1 MPKTG
6 IIAITGGIGAGK
18 SVVSTILRH
27 AGYSV
32 YDCDSRAKILMN
44 DSPLIKE
51 ALIAQ
56 FGGAD
61 VYDDAG
67 NLNRQCLAG
76 IIFNDVHALQYVN
89 SVVHPA
95 VRSDIAH
102 WCTLQPQRPVF
113 IETAI
118 LKEGGLELMVDQVW
132 NVTAPLEVRVGRVM
146 KRNNV
151 SREEVLSRIS
161 SQTADYF
168 SDSLPIVE
176 IMNDGINAV
185 LPRVMNLL
193 SDLKD

>member
-18 SVVSTILRH
+18 SVVSAILRH

-32 YDCDSRAKILMN
+32 YDCDSRAKMLMN
-44 DSPLIKE
+44 DSPIIKE

-56 FGGAD
+56 FGTD

-67 NLNRQCLAG
+67 NLNRQRLAG
-76 IIFNDVHALQYVN
+76 IIFNDAQALQYVN

-95 VRSDIAH
+95 VRDDIAH

-151 SREEVLSRIS
+151 SRDEVLRRVC
-161 SQTADYF
+161 SQTGDYME
-168 SDSLPIVE
+168 SLLSVKEIV
-176 IMNDGINAV
+176 NDGV
-185 LPRVMNLL
+185 LPVMPQVFSLL
-193 SDLKD
+193 SDLNF

>member
-18 SVVSTILRH
+18 SVVSAILRH

-32 YDCDSRAKILMN
+32 YDCDSRAKMLMN
-44 DSPLIKE
+44 DSPIIKE
-51 ALIAQ
+51 SLIAQ
-56 FGGAD
+56 FGTG

-67 NLNRQCLAG
+67 NLNRQRLAG
-76 IIFNDVHALQYVN
+76 IIFNDAHALQYVN

-95 VRSDIAH
+95 VRHDIAH

-161 SQTADYF
+161 FQTGNYME
-168 SDSLPIVE
+168 SLLPVKVIV
-176 IMNDGINAV
+176 NDGV
-185 LPRVMNLL
+185 LPVIPQVFSLL
-193 SDLKD
+193 SDLDF